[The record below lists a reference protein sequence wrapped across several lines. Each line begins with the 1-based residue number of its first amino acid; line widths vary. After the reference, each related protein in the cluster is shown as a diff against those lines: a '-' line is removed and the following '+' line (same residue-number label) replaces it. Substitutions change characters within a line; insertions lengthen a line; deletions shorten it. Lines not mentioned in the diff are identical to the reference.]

1 MEADSAPW
9 DPSFNCVCPLVA
21 SLVLWALKLSTAS
34 TQTGTQGIHLGIQ
47 KSGCWLLRADVISRA
62 PNQTFSPFLEDT
74 PN

>member
-34 TQTGTQGIHLGIQ
+34 TQTGEHKAFT
-47 KSGCWLLRADVISRA
+47 WESR
-62 PNQTFSPFLEDT
+62 NQAVGF
-74 PN
+74 